1 MMKSTNIT
9 VSRVTATHN
18 ALSMAG
24 GMIGKTLILS
34 ERGYPVAVAS
44 SGVLQPVVW
53 RSYFMMTVEPELMKT
68 KQVKES
74 INSWIASRGQL

>member
-9 VSRVTATHN
+9 VSRVTAAHN

-44 SGVLQPVVW
+44 AGVLKPVVW
-53 RSYFMMTVEPELMKT
+53 QSYFMIPVGPELLKA